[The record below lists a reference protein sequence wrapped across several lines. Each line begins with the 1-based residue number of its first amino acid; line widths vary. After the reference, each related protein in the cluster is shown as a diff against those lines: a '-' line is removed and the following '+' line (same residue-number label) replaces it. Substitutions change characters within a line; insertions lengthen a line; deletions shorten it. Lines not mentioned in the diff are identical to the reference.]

1 VSSSEVEVYRFS
13 FYALVL
19 FVFSLPWQDII
30 KLPGGS
36 ALSISRIIGLILIA
50 GAISATLR
58 RGVVRLRMPA
68 ITIVLTGLFA
78 FWAISSSLWN
88 VWNPDIGLITSLT
101 YLQLAVM
108 SVLVW
113 QLCRTRDD
121 HMMLLQ
127 AFVMGSGVVA
137 GRIIYD
143 YLTNP
148 FVPNSEQAI
157 ERYTGLGGNPNG
169 IAAVMALALPLAYFL
184 GIFWARGL
192 FKWLNFIYLPA
203 GILGIILTASRG
215 GFLTAMVGLLVIPLT
230 FRYLKR
236 GRRFEVA
243 AFLVLSG
250 VLLYLLVPT
259 GNFERLAQTS
269 AEISDGNVSNRSQ
282 IWSAGLQ
289 LYTENPIIGTG
300 TGSFTRAVEPILG
313 YSMPAHNAWLLVLIE
328 MGIIGFVLYV
338 SNFIIVLIP
347 LLRLAG
353 ADKMLYLCLWLA
365 LVVSMLPS
373 NVEDA
378 QHVWALLIIMATR
391 RAYVLR
397 LPSRTLATE
406 KTLDEAAL
414 RGV

>member
-1 VSSSEVEVYRFS
+1 MYRFS

-19 FVFSLPWQDII
+19 FVFSLPWQDIA
-30 KLPGGS
+30 KLPGGG
-36 ALSISRIIGLILIA
+36 ALSVSRIIGLILII
-50 GAISATLR
+50 GAVSATLR

-68 ITIVLTGLFA
+68 VTIVLTGLFA

-108 SVLVW
+108 SILVW

-121 HMMLLQ
+121 HMVLLQ
-127 AFVMGSGVVA
+127 AFMLGSGVLA
-137 GRIIYD
+137 GRIVYD
-143 YLTNP
+143 FITNP
-148 FVPNSEQAI
+148 FVANAEHSM
-157 ERYTGLGGNPNG
+157 ERYTGFGGNPNG
-169 IAAVMALALPLAYFL
+169 LAAIMALSLPLAWFL
-184 GIFWARGL
+184 ANFWARGL
-192 FKWLNFIYLPA
+192 LRWLNFAYLPV

-215 GFLTAMVGLLVIPLT
+215 GFVTALAGLLIIPLT
-230 FRYLKR
+230 FRYLGR
-236 GRRFEVA
+236 GHRFGVA
-243 AFLVLSG
+243 VFIVLAG
-250 VLLYLLVPT
+250 VLLYSLVPA
-259 GNFERLAQTS
+259 GNFERLAGTS
-269 AEISDGNVSNRSQ
+269 AEISEGNVSNRSQ
-282 IWSAGLQ
+282 IWAAGLQ

-328 MGIIGFVLYV
+328 MGIIGFVLFV
-338 SNFIIVLIP
+338 GNFIIVLIP
-347 LLRLAG
+347 LLRLTG
-353 ADKMLYLCLWLA
+353 ADRMLYLSLWLA

-406 KTLDEAAL
+406 KTFDEAAL
-414 RGV
+414 GGA

>member
-1 VSSSEVEVYRFS
+1 MYRFS

-19 FVFSLPWQDII
+19 FVFSLPWQDIA
-30 KLPGGS
+30 KLPGGG
-36 ALSISRIIGLILIA
+36 ALSVSRIIGLILII
-50 GAISATLR
+50 GAVSATLR

-68 ITIVLTGLFA
+68 VTIVLTGLFA

-108 SVLVW
+108 SILVW

-121 HMMLLQ
+121 HMVLLQ
-127 AFVMGSGVVA
+127 AFMLGSGVLA
-137 GRIIYD
+137 GRIVYD
-143 YLTNP
+143 FITNP
-148 FVPNSEQAI
+148 FVANAEHSM
-157 ERYTGLGGNPNG
+157 ERYTGFGGNPNG
-169 IAAVMALALPLAYFL
+169 LAAIMALSLPLAWFL
-184 GIFWARGL
+184 ANFWARGL
-192 FKWLNFIYLPA
+192 LRWLNFAYLPV

-215 GFLTAMVGLLVIPLT
+215 GFVTALVGLLIIPLT
-230 FRYLKR
+230 FRYLGR
-236 GRRFEVA
+236 GSRFGVA
-243 AFLVLSG
+243 VFIVLAGGLIYSF
-250 VLLYLLVPT
+250 VPAA
-259 GNFERLAQTS
+259 NFERLAGTS
-269 AEISDGNVSNRSQ
+269 TEISEGNVSNRSQ

-289 LYTENPIIGTG
+289 LYTESPIIGTG

-338 SNFIIVLIP
+338 GNFIIVLIP
-347 LLRLAG
+347 LLRLTG
-353 ADKMLYLCLWLA
+353 ADRMLYLCLWLA

-406 KTLDEAAL
+406 KTFDEAAL
-414 RGV
+414 RGA

>member
-1 VSSSEVEVYRFS
+1 MYRFS
-13 FYALVL
+13 FYTLVV
-19 FVFSLPWQDII
+19 FVFSLPWQDVVR
-30 KLPGGS
+30 LPGGS
-36 ALSISRIIGLILIA
+36 ALSVSRIVGLFLIA
-50 GAISATLR
+50 GATGATLR
-58 RGVVRLRMPA
+58 RGVVRMRMPA
-68 ITIVLTGLFA
+68 VTVVLTALFA

-121 HMMLLQ
+121 HMVLLL
-127 AFVMGSGVVA
+127 AFVLGSGVLA
-137 GRIIYD
+137 GSIVYEFV
-143 YLTNP
+143 TNP
-148 FVPNSEQAI
+148 FVANAEHSMA
-157 ERYTGLGGNPNG
+157 RYTAFGGNPNG
-169 IAAVMALALPLAYFL
+169 LAAMMALSLPLAWFL
-184 GIFWARGL
+184 ANFWARGL
-192 FKWLNFIYLPA
+192 FRWLSFAYLPV

-215 GFLTAMVGLLVIPLT
+215 GFITALVGLLIIPLT
-230 FRYLKR
+230 FRYLGR
-236 GRRFEVA
+236 GHRFGVA
-243 AFLVLSG
+243 VFIVLAG
-250 VLLYLLVPT
+250 VLLYSLVPAA
-259 GNFERLAQTS
+259 NFERLAGTS
-269 AEISDGNVSNRSQ
+269 TEISEGNVSNRSQ

-289 LYTENPIIGTG
+289 LYTESPIIGTG

-328 MGIIGFVLYV
+328 MGIIGFILYV
-338 SNFIIVLIP
+338 GNFIIVLIP
-347 LLRLAG
+347 LLRLTG
-353 ADKMLYLCLWLA
+353 ADRMLYLCLWLA

-406 KTLDEAAL
+406 KTFDEAAL
-414 RGV
+414 RGA